1 MIKVIVV
8 DDEKIIRNS
17 IINKIE
23 WNDELICCAEATD
36 GVEALELSLN
46 LRPDIV
52 ITDIRMPQ
60 MNGIDFIAKLK
71 EILPDI
77 QTIFVS
83 SYNDFTYVK
92 SALEFESC
100 AYILKPI
107 KKQELN
113 DAVSKAVSKI
123 EKMSLLQISTQFQL
137 KLLDK
142 FLESFYNQ
150 IDVPSDD
157 FKKVLTNLYFR
168 TKFFHV
174 MLIRFIEN
182 FSETGYIEQIISI
195 LLTGFLPEC
204 TSRIVSVSQTNYV
217 VFITSSYK
225 ENLIPCCR
233 SLIKQLSIKHS
244 LDCSIVLGAPCCSV
258 DNIKSMF
265 VSAKKELNLLHLYAV
280 HEIILPDHDAHEP
293 NFDIKLPDSITK
305 KIIDSIYM
313 SDTNELN
320 AAARQLNAFISST
333 PTLTLYNIKHIFSHL
348 LSDILRT
355 QYERHCPKSLI
366 DQGIHLLYNFS
377 TCTLQKDV
385 SDQFFEYCSLTI
397 TSFRKVTSIE
407 DIMQQAAVYME
418 EHFHEDITLNKLSD
432 LYHLNLSYFSTSFKV
447 FMGKNFNEYL
457 TEIRMENAKK
467 LLNDPH
473 IKIRDVA
480 FLSGYSDTGYFSKSF
495 RKYAGM
501 LPNEYRKQLLELKE
515 NLK

>member
-17 IINKIE
+17 IINKIS
-23 WNDELICCAEATD
+23 WNDNLICCAEAID

-46 LRPDIV
+46 LRPDII

-71 EILPDI
+71 EVLPDI

-83 SYNDFTYVK
+83 SYNDFKYVK

-113 DAVSKAVSKI
+113 DAVAKAVTNI
-123 EKMSLLQISTQFQL
+123 EKTSLLRISSQFQL

-142 FLESFYNQ
+142 FLESFYSL
-150 IDVPSDD
+150 IDVPAND
-157 FKKVLTNLYFR
+157 FKAILTNLYFH
-168 TKFFHV
+168 TNYFHV
-174 MLIRFIEN
+174 LLIRFIEN

-195 LLTGFLPEC
+195 LLSGLLPEC
-204 TSRIVSVSQTNYV
+204 TSRIVSVSKTNYV
-217 VFITSSYK
+217 VLITSSCK
-225 ENLIPCCR
+225 ENLISCCR

-244 LDCSIVLGAPCCSV
+244 LDCSIVLGNPCNSV
-258 DNIKSMF
+258 DNVAQMF
-265 VSAKKELNLLHLYAV
+265 ANAKKELNLLHLYAI
-280 HEIILPDHDAHEP
+280 HEIILPDHNTQET
-293 NFDIKLPDSITK
+293 NSDIKLPDSITQ

-313 SDTNELN
+313 SNIDELN
-320 AAARQLNAFISST
+320 IAVHQLNAFISST
-333 PTLTLYNIKHIFSHL
+333 PALTLYNIKHIFSHL

-355 QYERHCPKSLI
+355 QYERHCPKSII
-366 DQGIHLLYNFS
+366 DQGIYLLYNFS

-385 SDQFFEYCSLTI
+385 SDQFFEYCSLII
-397 TSFRKVTSIE
+397 TSFHKVTSIE
-407 DIMQQAAVYME
+407 DIMQQAGAYMK
-418 EHFHEDITLNKLSD
+418 EHFQEDITLNKLSH

-467 LLNDPH
+467 LLNDQK
-473 IKIRDVA
+473 IKIRDIA
-480 FLSGYSDTGYFSKSF
+480 SLSGYSDTGYFSKAF
-495 RKYAGM
+495 RKYTGM
-501 LPNEYRKQLLELKE
+501 LPNEYRKQLPGLKE
-515 NLK
+515 NV